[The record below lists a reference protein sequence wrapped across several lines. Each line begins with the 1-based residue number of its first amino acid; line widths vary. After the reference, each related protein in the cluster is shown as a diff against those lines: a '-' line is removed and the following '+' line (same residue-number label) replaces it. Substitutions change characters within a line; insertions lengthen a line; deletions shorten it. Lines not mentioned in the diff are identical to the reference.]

1 MTLAVARTRAL
12 KTHPAKLSGFT
23 RLLLRDLFFS
33 QDVNGQGIRI
43 LGRTARVAFHAL
55 LADEEALSAMW
66 HAKGSSGVIP
76 CAICCSVTDKPKA
89 ADIAAG
95 LRSLPQRSALIQDI
109 TCSDK
114 SRIGLKSDFD
124 VWHLADKLMAQ
135 AGSPTLQVSE
145 QNYGL
150 NYHPDAILFDKE
162 LRRYVRPATC
172 NRMDLMHVVYSNGV
186 LGAEVMLF
194 LRNLKVS
201 HGYYFEELRE
211 YMADW
216 RCPWI
221 QRLKPADCFNV
232 HREKS
237 SKEFLKVGASE
248 LLGVYPALRHFVLQ
262 SLMRSKK
269 MAKHIEALLALMEI
283 CDHCRQAV
291 RCRTRDRAIELASKM
306 DEVVPRY
313 LEAFKAAYGA
323 ECMRFKHHQLLHVP
337 DQVRADG
344 FLMTCW
350 ALERKH
356 ISTKQAMENFK
367 GTQKTPWSGSL
378 SRTINNQAIVCE
390 FMASCMGS
398 RCQPPQ

>member
-1 MTLAVARTRAL
+1 M
-12 KTHPAKLSGFT
+12 
-23 RLLLRDLFFS
+23 
-33 QDVNGQGIRI
+33 IRI
-43 LGRTARVAFHAL
+43 V
-55 LADEEALSAMW
+55 
-66 HAKGSSGVIP
+66 
-76 CAICCSVTDKPKA
+76 
-89 ADIAAG
+89 
-95 LRSLPQRSALIQDI
+95 
-109 TCSDK
+109 
-114 SRIGLKSDFD
+114 
-124 VWHLADKLMAQ
+124 
-135 AGSPTLQVSE
+135 
-145 QNYGL
+145 N
-150 NYHPDAILFDKE
+150 
-162 LRRYVRPATC
+162 
-172 NRMDLMHVVYSNGV
+172 
-186 LGAEVMLF
+186 
-194 LRNLKVS
+194 
-201 HGYYFEELRE
+201 
-211 YMADW
+211 
-216 RCPWI
+216 
-221 QRLKPADCFNV
+221 
-232 HREKS
+232 REKS

-269 MAKHIEALLALMEI
+269 MAKHIESLLALMEI

-291 RCRTRDRAIELASKM
+291 RCRTRDRAIELASKL

-337 DQVRADG
+337 DQVKADG